1 MRIII
6 ADIKGREGY
15 LTKDTVVGGYGA
27 RLIPFSKVTAV
38 YSYVK
43 SAVLTLPSVQ
53 MAYLAA
59 IAARRGHEV
68 VYTRGKQV
76 EGDVA
81 LVLSSLVD
89 YRSEIAWADIAR
101 QRGIRVGFVGLAAS
115 KMSHLF
121 AEHADFLIQGEP
133 ESAMLQLAAGKR
145 LEGMVESPALPDL
158 DVLPFPRWDLLND
171 RRNSWYG
178 FGKRWGGNGF
188 PVMASRSCPEF
199 CTYCPHRILA
209 AYRARKVKNIVDEI
223 EWLCDRYSF
232 PYVSFRDP
240 LFTEKRD
247 RCLELCDE
255 IRARGLNF
263 QFEFETRLDR
273 LDEELVEELHSV
285 GLRAIAF
292 GVESVSPE
300 TLRKV
305 GRRPIPEAQQRAI
318 IDSCNRHGIGTVGF
332 YVLGF
337 LQDDWNS
344 ISATIDYSIAL
355 GSTCAQFK
363 VLTPYPGTPLWN
375 RMEPL
380 IYEKDWQKFDGF
392 TPTFKH
398 PSLSAE
404 ELRFLL
410 GAAYTRF
417 YMRPSYLANYL
428 EIRNGRLRELIHI
441 LDRKTSERHAAN
453 EMAAV
458 SRTVTC

>member
-6 ADIKGREGY
+6 ADVKGSEGY
-15 LTKDTVVGGYGA
+15 LMKDTVVGGYGA
-27 RLIPFSKVTAV
+27 RLVPFSRATAV

-43 SAVLTLPSVQ
+43 TAFITIPSVQ

-89 YRSEIAWADIAR
+89 YRGEIAWADAAR
-101 QRGIRVGFVGLAAS
+101 RRGIRVGFVGLAAS
-115 KMSHLF
+115 KMPHLF

-145 LEGMVESPALPDL
+145 LEGLVESPALPDL
-158 DVLPFPRWDLLND
+158 DVLPFPRWDLLHD
-171 RRNSWYG
+171 HRGFWYS
-178 FGKRWGGNGF
+178 FSKRFGGNGF

-209 AYRARKVKNIVDEI
+209 AYRARTVKSIVGEI

-232 PYVSFRDP
+232 PNVIFRDP

-255 IRARGLNF
+255 IRAKNLKIL
-263 QFEFETRLDR
+263 FEFETRLDR
-273 LDEELVEELHSV
+273 LDDELLKEFHGV
-285 GLRAIAF
+285 GLRAINF
-292 GVESVSPE
+292 GVEAVSPE

-305 GRRPIPEAQQRAI
+305 GRRPIPEAHQRAI
-318 IDSCNRHGIGTVGF
+318 IDSCNRRGIETVGF
-332 YVLGF
+332 YVFGF

-355 GSTCAQFK
+355 GSTFAQFK
-363 VLTPYPGTPLWN
+363 ILTPYPGTPLWK

-380 IYEKDWQKFDGF
+380 VYEKDWQKFDGF

-398 PSLSAE
+398 PKLSAE

-410 GAAYTRF
+410 GAAYARF
-417 YMRPSYLANYL
+417 YVRPSYMANYL
-428 EIRNGRLRELIHI
+428 RIRNERLRGLIHV
-441 LDRKTSERHAAN
+441 LDRKAFERHAEL
-453 EMAAV
+453 EMEAI
-458 SRTVTC
+458 SRTVAC